1 MSKNALWAMLQGQV
15 TPETTALSKKAAM
28 VTAVTDEKN
37 GKVSVSESAVSYGSL
52 APDPYGRVSDK
63 RIVVESPSLD
73 RYNETPLQGQ
83 VESRP
88 QNTPVNYKVEAS
100 PDKILTMISGD
111 KTAIKEM
118 KKNLH
123 NQPSQSYQQ
132 PVYTSQSPVVDAM
145 NEAMGYATQTYQPQP
160 QMLNEA
166 EMRSTINKIIK
177 EELETVLL
185 QNIFSENRMMTLY
198 QEQLKKT
205 LTKII
210 EQKVA
215 QAKRKK

>member
-15 TPETTALSKKAAM
+15 TPETAALSKKAAM

-37 GKVSVSESAVSYGSL
+37 GKVSVSESAISYGSL
-52 APDPYGRVSDK
+52 TPDPYGRTSDK
-63 RIVVESPSLD
+63 RVVVESPSI
-73 RYNETPLQGQ
+73 NKFSETPSQEQ
-83 VESRP
+83 IATTYQNRP
-88 QNTPVNYKVEAS
+88 TEFKVEAS
-100 PDKILTMISGD
+100 PDKILTMISGN

-123 NQPSQSYQQ
+123 KQPSQSYQQ
-132 PVYTSQSPVVDAM
+132 PVYTSESPVVDAM
-145 NEAMGYATQTYQPQP
+145 NEAMGYVPQTHQSQP

-166 EMRSTINKIIK
+166 EIRSTVSKIIK

-210 EQKVA
+210 EQ
-215 QAKRKK
+215 RLTKKTKK